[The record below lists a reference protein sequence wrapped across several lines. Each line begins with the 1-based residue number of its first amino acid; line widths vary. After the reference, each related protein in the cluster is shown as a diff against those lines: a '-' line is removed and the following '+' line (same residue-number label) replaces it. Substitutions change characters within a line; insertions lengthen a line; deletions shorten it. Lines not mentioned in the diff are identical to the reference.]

1 MFIKTKCYNLLSQ
14 IYFRALWLVQ
24 LEELPPDAT
33 DGRLDKGH

>member
-1 MFIKTKCYNLLSQ
+1 MFIKTENFKLNPQ
-14 IYFRALWLVQ
+14 IYFRILYMTK